1 MASDVLSTGTD
12 SPVSA
17 ASSAFILAHS
27 IIRASAGTA
36 SPASRTITS
45 PTTRSS
51 LFTTTSFPSLMTFDV
66 AAAIFCNASMAF
78 SALLSCTTPRTAL
91 MMTTAIIMMTSDGN
105 SFLPPEELLT
115 AVRIPE
121 IIAATMSI
129 SVIGSINC
137 FNKRRIIGSFLPSAS
152 LFLPFDSRRDSASC
166 EVMPSTPVFTSRQT
180 SSMFSR

>member
-66 AAAIFCNASMAF
+66 AAAIFATRRWLF
-78 SALLSCTTPRTAL
+78 RLALLRDAENRVDDDDRHYNDYVGRKL
-91 MMTTAIIMMTSDGN
+91 
-105 SFLPPEELLT
+105 FLPPEELLT

-137 FNKRRIIGSFLPSAS
+137 FNKRRIIGSFYP
-152 LFLPFDSRRDSASC
+152 
-166 EVMPSTPVFTSRQT
+166 RQVC
-180 SSMFSR
+180 FAV